1 MIIMLKTFLASI
13 ALVSLMLVQS
23 VQAAEVKLTDPN
35 KMVRQVA
42 DNTFARITQDQPL
55 IVKDKEHLRV
65 IVEEELMPY
74 IDYKYAALRVLGSEV
89 SKVRAIT
96 DKAEKA
102 KAIEDIQ
109 RFIGAFREYLVA
121 TYAGVFT
128 QYTNQQVEFAA
139 EQPFKGKDVV
149 VVKTK
154 IVEAGKPDIKI
165 DFKVR
170 EDRSGEW
177 RAYDMIAEGISL
189 LDAKQSELQGILRQ
203 QGIDHVSGLLEQKS
217 KLPVQF
223 RGSDT
228 NE

>member
-1 MIIMLKTFLASI
+1 MLKTFLANV

-23 VQAAEVKLTDPN
+23 VHADEVKLVDPN

-42 DNTFARITQDQPL
+42 DNTFERITKDQPL
-55 IVKDKEHLRV
+55 ISTNKEHLRV

>member
-1 MIIMLKTFLASI
+1 MLKKFLVIAALSTLTFAQ
-13 ALVSLMLVQS
+13 VVK
-23 VQAAEVKLTDPN
+23 AADVKLTDPN

-42 DNTFARITQDQPL
+42 DNTFERITKDQPL
-55 IVKDKEHLRV
+55 IIKNNEHLRV

-96 DKAEKA
+96 DEAEKA
-102 KAIEDIQ
+102 RAIKDIQ
-109 RFIGAFREYLVA
+109 RFIVVFREYLVA

-128 QYTNQQVEFAA
+128 QYTNQQVEFGAP
-139 EQPFKGKDVV
+139 QPFKGKDVV

-154 IVEAGKPDIKI
+154 IIEAGKPDIKI

-189 LDAKQSELQGILRQ
+189 LDAKQSELQGMLRQ
-203 QGIDHVSGLLEQKS
+203 QGIDHVSNLLEQKS
-217 KLPVQF
+217 QLPVQF

-228 NE
+228 ND

>member
-1 MIIMLKTFLASI
+1 MLKTFLAD
-13 ALVSLMLVQS
+13 
-23 VQAAEVKLTDPN
+23 EVKLVDPN

-42 DNTFARITQDQPL
+42 DNTFERITKDQPL
-55 IVKDKEHLRV
+55 ISTNKEHLRV

-102 KAIEDIQ
+102 KAIKDIQ

-203 QGIDHVSGLLEQKS
+203 QGIDHVSDLLEQKS

>member
-1 MIIMLKTFLASI
+1 MLKKFLAVVAI
-13 ALVSLMLVQS
+13 GAVALIQS
-23 VQAAEVKLTDPN
+23 VNAAEVKLDDPN
-35 KMVRQVA
+35 KMVRQVSEY
-42 DNTFARITQDQPL
+42 TFDRIKKDQAL
-55 IVKDKEHLRV
+55 ISKNKEHLRV

-89 SKVRAIT
+89 SKVRAIK
-96 DKAEKA
+96 DEAEKA
-102 KAIEDIQ
+102 KAIKEIQ
-109 RFIGAFREYLVA
+109 RFIGVFREYLVA

-128 QYTNQQVEFAA
+128 QYTDQHVEFGA

-154 IVEAGKPDIKI
+154 ITEDGKPDIKI

-203 QGIDHVSGLLEQKS
+203 QGIDSVSNLLEQKS
-217 KLPVQF
+217 QLPVQF
-223 RGSDT
+223 RGNNSND
-228 NE
+228 

>member
-1 MIIMLKTFLASI
+1 MLKTFLASI
-13 ALVSLMLVQS
+13 ALVTVTLVQS
-23 VQAAEVKLTDPN
+23 VHAGEVKLTDPN

-42 DNTFARITQDQPL
+42 DNTFERITKDQPL
-55 IVKDKEHLRV
+55 ITTNKEHLRV

-149 VVKTK
+149 MIKTK

-189 LDAKQSELQGILRQ
+189 LDAKQSEFQGILRQ
-203 QGIDHVSGLLEQKS
+203 QGIDHVSDLLEQKS

-228 NE
+228 ND

>member
-1 MIIMLKTFLASI
+1 MLKTFLVSI
-13 ALVSLMLVQS
+13 ALVSLMLLQS

-42 DNTFARITQDQPL
+42 YNTFARITQDQPL

>member
-1 MIIMLKTFLASI
+1 MHLLGWH
-13 ALVSLMLVQS
+13 VQS
-23 VQAAEVKLTDPN
+23 VHAGEVKLTDPN

-42 DNTFARITQDQPL
+42 DNTFERITKDQPL
-55 IVKDKEHLRV
+55 ITTNKEHLRV

-203 QGIDHVSGLLEQKS
+203 QGIDHVSDLLEQKS

-228 NE
+228 ND

>member
-1 MIIMLKTFLASI
+1 MLKKFLVIAALSTLTFAQ
-13 ALVSLMLVQS
+13 VVK
-23 VQAAEVKLTDPN
+23 AADVKLTDPN
-35 KMVRQVA
+35 KMARQVA
-42 DNTFARITQDQPL
+42 DNTFERITKDQPL
-55 IVKDKEHLRV
+55 IIKNNEHLRV

-96 DKAEKA
+96 DEAEKSR
-102 KAIEDIQ
+102 AIKDIQ
-109 RFIGAFREYLVA
+109 RFIVVFREYLVA

-128 QYTNQQVEFAA
+128 QYTSQQVEFGAP
-139 EQPFKGKDVV
+139 QPFKGKDVV

-154 IVEAGKPDIKI
+154 IIEAGKPDIKI

-189 LDAKQSELQGILRQ
+189 LDAKQSELQGMLRQ
-203 QGIDHVSGLLEQKS
+203 QGIDHVSNLLEQKS
-217 KLPVQF
+217 QLPVQF

-228 NE
+228 ND

>member
-1 MIIMLKTFLASI
+1 
-13 ALVSLMLVQS
+13 
-23 VQAAEVKLTDPN
+23 
-35 KMVRQVA
+35 MVRQVA

>member
-1 MIIMLKTFLASI
+1 MLKTFLASI
-13 ALVSLMLVQS
+13 ALISATLVQS
-23 VQAAEVKLTDPN
+23 VYADEVKLVDPN

-42 DNTFARITQDQPL
+42 DNTFERITQDQSL
-55 IVKDKEHLRV
+55 ITTNKEHLRV

-74 IDYKYAALRVLGSEV
+74 IDYKYAALRVLGGEV

-102 KAIEDIQ
+102 QAIKDIQ

-128 QYTNQQVEFAA
+128 QYTNQHVEFAA

-154 IVEAGKPDIKI
+154 IVEPGKPDIKI

-203 QGIDHVSGLLEQKS
+203 QGINRVSDLLEQKS
-217 KLPVQF
+217 QLPVQF
-223 RGSDT
+223 RGSEIND
-228 NE
+228 

>member
-1 MIIMLKTFLASI
+1 MLKKFLVIAALSTLTFAQ
-13 ALVSLMLVQS
+13 VVK
-23 VQAAEVKLTDPN
+23 AADVKLTDPN

-42 DNTFARITQDQPL
+42 DNTFERVTKDQPL
-55 IVKDKEHLRV
+55 IIKNNEHLRV

-96 DKAEKA
+96 DEAEKSR
-102 KAIEDIQ
+102 AIKDIQ
-109 RFIGAFREYLVA
+109 RFIVVFREYLVA

-128 QYTNQQVEFAA
+128 QYTSQQVEFGAP
-139 EQPFKGKDVV
+139 QPFKGKDVV

-154 IVEAGKPDIKI
+154 IIEAGKPDIKI

-189 LDAKQSELQGILRQ
+189 LDAKQSELQGMLRQ
-203 QGIDHVSGLLEQKS
+203 QGIDHVSNLLEQKS
-217 KLPVQF
+217 QLPVQF

-228 NE
+228 ND

>member
-1 MIIMLKTFLASI
+1 MLKKFLVIAALSTLTFAQ
-13 ALVSLMLVQS
+13 VVK
-23 VQAAEVKLTDPN
+23 AADVKLTDPN

-42 DNTFARITQDQPL
+42 DNTFERITKDQPL
-55 IVKDKEHLRV
+55 IIKNNEHLRV

-96 DKAEKA
+96 DGAEKA
-102 KAIEDIQ
+102 RAIKDIQ
-109 RFIGAFREYLVA
+109 RFIVVFREYLVA

-128 QYTNQQVEFAA
+128 QYTNQQVEFGAP
-139 EQPFKGKDVV
+139 QPFKGKDVV

-154 IVEAGKPDIKI
+154 IIEAGKPDIKI

-203 QGIDHVSGLLEQKS
+203 QGIDHVSNLLEQKS
-217 KLPVQF
+217 QLPVQF

-228 NE
+228 ND

>member
-1 MIIMLKTFLASI
+1 
-13 ALVSLMLVQS
+13 
-23 VQAAEVKLTDPN
+23 
-35 KMVRQVA
+35 MVRQVA
-42 DNTFARITQDQPL
+42 DNTFERITKDQPL
-55 IVKDKEHLRV
+55 ITTNKEHLRV

-149 VVKTK
+149 VIKTK

-189 LDAKQSELQGILRQ
+189 LDAKQSEFQGILRQ
-203 QGIDHVSGLLEQKS
+203 QGIDHVSDLLEQKS

-228 NE
+228 ND

>member
-1 MIIMLKTFLASI
+1 MLKTFLVSI
-13 ALVSLMLVQS
+13 ALVSLMLLQS

-121 TYAGVFT
+121 PYAGVFT

>member
-1 MIIMLKTFLASI
+1 MLKTFLVSI
-13 ALVSLMLVQS
+13 ALVSLMLLQS

-203 QGIDHVSGLLEQKS
+203 QGIDHVSDLLEQKS

>member
-1 MIIMLKTFLASI
+1 MLKKFLVIAALSTLTFAQ
-13 ALVSLMLVQS
+13 VVK
-23 VQAAEVKLTDPN
+23 AADVKLTDPN

-42 DNTFARITQDQPL
+42 DNTFERITKDQPL
-55 IVKDKEHLRV
+55 IIKNNEHLRV

-96 DKAEKA
+96 DEAEKA
-102 KAIEDIQ
+102 RAIKDIQ
-109 RFIGAFREYLVA
+109 RFIVVFREYLVA

-128 QYTNQQVEFAA
+128 QYTNQQVEFDAP
-139 EQPFKGKDVV
+139 QPFKGKDVV

-154 IVEAGKPDIKI
+154 IIEAGKPDIKI

-189 LDAKQSELQGILRQ
+189 LDAKQSELQGMLRQ
-203 QGIDHVSGLLEQKS
+203 QGIDHVSNLLEQKS
-217 KLPVQF
+217 QLPVQF

-228 NE
+228 ND

>member
-1 MIIMLKTFLASI
+1 MLKTFLVNI
-13 ALVSLMLVQS
+13 ALVSLMLLQS

>member
-1 MIIMLKTFLASI
+1 MLKKFLVIAALSTLTFAQ
-13 ALVSLMLVQS
+13 VVK
-23 VQAAEVKLTDPN
+23 AADVKLTDPN

-42 DNTFARITQDQPL
+42 DNTFERITKDQPL
-55 IVKDKEHLRV
+55 IIKNNEHFRV

-96 DKAEKA
+96 DEAEKA
-102 KAIEDIQ
+102 RAIKDIQ
-109 RFIGAFREYLVA
+109 RFIVVFREYLVA

-128 QYTNQQVEFAA
+128 QYTNQQVEFGAP
-139 EQPFKGKDVV
+139 QPFKGKDVV

-154 IVEAGKPDIKI
+154 IIEAGKPDIKI

-189 LDAKQSELQGILRQ
+189 LDAKQSELQGMLRQ
-203 QGIDHVSGLLEQKS
+203 QGIDHVSNLLEQKS
-217 KLPVQF
+217 QLPVQF

-228 NE
+228 ND

>member
-1 MIIMLKTFLASI
+1 MLKTFLVSI

-42 DNTFARITQDQPL
+42 DNTFERITKDQPL
-55 IVKDKEHLRV
+55 ITTNKEHLRV

-203 QGIDHVSGLLEQKS
+203 QGIDHVSDLLEQKS

-228 NE
+228 ND

>member
-1 MIIMLKTFLASI
+1 MLKTFLANV

-23 VQAAEVKLTDPN
+23 VHADEVKLVDPN

-42 DNTFARITQDQPL
+42 DNTFERITKDQPL
-55 IVKDKEHLRV
+55 ISTNKEHLRV

-102 KAIEDIQ
+102 KAIKDIQ

>member
-1 MIIMLKTFLASI
+1 M
-13 ALVSLMLVQS
+13 
-23 VQAAEVKLTDPN
+23 
-35 KMVRQVA
+35 
-42 DNTFARITQDQPL
+42 
-55 IVKDKEHLRV
+55 
-65 IVEEELMPY
+65 
-74 IDYKYAALRVLGSEV
+74 
-89 SKVRAIT
+89 
-96 DKAEKA
+96 
-102 KAIEDIQ
+102 
-109 RFIGAFREYLVA
+109 
-121 TYAGVFT
+121 
-128 QYTNQQVEFAA
+128 
-139 EQPFKGKDVV
+139 

-203 QGIDHVSGLLEQKS
+203 QGIDHVSDLLEQKS

-228 NE
+228 ND

>member
-1 MIIMLKTFLASI
+1 MLKTFLVSI
-13 ALVSLMLVQS
+13 ALVSLMLLQS

-42 DNTFARITQDQPL
+42 DNTFARITHDQPL